1 MRFKFTMVAVLCTV
15 MGSIAVAQNTFDS
28 LLFYGNSKI
37 LYKNPYGSGYIAG
50 TNGYGDIGKYQRFDV
65 QEEVTVVGAKFWMAL
80 KGVVGTPDSITIVFK
95 KTGYGAAYYD
105 SIAGGP
111 GATIASIKTTIAAF
125 DTTGKG
131 TEFYLAKKFNVA
143 GSPFVPESLFVGFEW
158 STTADD
164 SFALFVD
171 STKQGENYFRAWE
184 KLTGVAYTYQRFN
197 EPSDFSWS
205 LDADLWIG
213 LLYKRG
219 LLSVRKNGT
228 GIPEGFDLQQNYPNP
243 FNPSTTIGFE
253 LSGRSTVRLTVFNTL
268 GQEIVT
274 LIDAVLDAGAYHQTF
289 SARSLT
295 SGVYFYRLHAVPA
308 DAPGKQ
314 FTATRKMLLLK

>member
-1 MRFKFTMVAVLCTV
+1 MRFKFTIVAVLYAIV
-15 MGSIAVAQNTFDS
+15 SSLAVAQNTFDS

-65 QEEVTVVGAKFWMAL
+65 QEEVTVVGAKFWLAM

-105 SIAGGP
+105 TIAGGP
-111 GATIASIKTTIAAF
+111 GETIGSIKTTIAAF
-125 DTTGKG
+125 DTTGAG

-143 GSPFVPESLFVGFEW
+143 GSPFVPESLFVGMEW

-171 STKQGENYFRAWE
+171 STKQGEGYFRAWE
-184 KLTGVAYTYQRFN
+184 RLTGVAYSFQRFN
-197 EPSDFSWS
+197 EPSDFSWL

-219 LLSVRKNGT
+219 LLAVRNEAT
-228 GIPEGFDLQQNYPNP
+228 NAPQHFALTQNYPNP
-243 FNPSTTIGFE
+243 FNPSTMLGFE
-253 LSGRSTVRLTVFNTL
+253 LPERSRVTLTVYTML
-268 GQEIVT
+268 GQEVAT
-274 LIDAVLDAGAYHQTF
+274 LIDQTLDAGVYSQSF
-289 SARSLT
+289 SARSLS
-295 SGVYFYRLHAVPA
+295 SGVYLYRLRSVSERDPA
-308 DAPGKQ
+308 SVFVTSK
-314 FTATRKMLLLK
+314 RMLLLR

>member
-1 MRFKFTMVAVLCTV
+1 MRFKFTVVAVLCAV
-15 MGSIAVAQNTFDS
+15 VGSIAVAQNTFDS

-37 LYKNPYGSGYIAG
+37 LYNNPYGSGYIAG

-95 KTGYGAAYYD
+95 KAGYGAAYYD

-131 TEFYLAKKFNVA
+131 TEFYLANTFNVP

-171 STKQGENYFRAWE
+171 STKQGEDYFRAWE
-184 KLTGVAYTYQRFN
+184 KLTGVDYSYQRFN
-197 EPSDFSWS
+197 EPSDFSWL

-219 LLSVRKNGT
+219 LLSVRNDAAGV
-228 GIPEGFDLQQNYPNP
+228 PHQYSLAQNYPNP
-243 FNPSTTIGFE
+243 FNPSTTMGFE
-253 LSGRSTVRLTVFNTL
+253 LPSRSKVRLSVFTML
-268 GQEIVT
+268 GQEVAT
-274 LIDAVLDAGAYHQTF
+274 LIDGTLDAGVYQQTF

-295 SGVYFYRLHAVPA
+295 SGVYIYRLQTVSET
-308 DAPGKQ
+308 DPGSVFVSAK
-314 FTATRKMLLLK
+314 KMLLLR

>member
-1 MRFKFTMVAVLCTV
+1 MRFKFTMVAVLCAIV
-15 MGSIAVAQNTFDS
+15 GSIAVAQNTFDS

-131 TEFYLAKKFNVA
+131 TEFYLAKKFNVP
-143 GSPFVPESLFVGFEW
+143 GSPFVPESLFVGMEW
-158 STTADD
+158 STAADD

-184 KLTGVAYTYQRFN
+184 RLTGVAYSYQRFN
-197 EPSDFSWS
+197 EPSDFSWL

-219 LLSVRKNGT
+219 LLAVKNEASNT
-228 GIPEGFDLQQNYPNP
+228 PQRFALTQNYPNP
-243 FNPSTTIGFE
+243 FNPSTMLGFE
-253 LSGRSTVRLTVFNTL
+253 LPERSRVTLKVYTML
-268 GQEIVT
+268 GQEVAT
-274 LIDAVLDAGAYHQTF
+274 LIDQTLDAGSYQQTF

-295 SGVYFYRLHAVPA
+295 SGVYFYRLHTVSEKDPSEHFVSA
-308 DAPGKQ
+308 K
-314 FTATRKMLLLK
+314 KMLLMK

>member
-1 MRFKFTMVAVLCTV
+1 MRSNVTIAVLVLTAFC
-15 MGSIAVAQNTFDS
+15 SIAEAQSTFDS

-65 QEEVTVVGAKFWMAL
+65 QEEVTVVGAKFWLAM

-95 KTGYGAAYYD
+95 RTGYGAAYYD
-105 SIAGGP
+105 TSAGGP
-111 GATIASIKTTIAAF
+111 GETIGSIKTTIAAF
-125 DTTGKG
+125 DTTGVG
-131 TEFYLAKKFNVA
+131 TQFFLAKQFSVA
-143 GSPFVPESLFVGFEW
+143 GSPFVPESLFVGMEW

-184 KLTGVAYTYQRFN
+184 RLTGVGYSYQRFN
-197 EPSDFSWS
+197 EPSDFSWL

-219 LLSVRKNGT
+219 LLAVRNEASHAPQRYALT
-228 GIPEGFDLQQNYPNP
+228 QNYPNP
-243 FNPSTTIGFE
+243 FNPSTMLGFE
-253 LSGRSTVRLTVFNTL
+253 LPERSKVTLTVYTML
-268 GQEIVT
+268 GQEVAT
-274 LIDAVLDAGAYHQTF
+274 LIDETLDAGVYSQSFT
-289 SARSLT
+289 ARTLS
-295 SGVYFYRLHAVPA
+295 SGVYLYRLRSVS
-308 DAPGKQ
+308 DRDPGSVFVTSK
-314 FTATRKMLLLK
+314 RMLLLR